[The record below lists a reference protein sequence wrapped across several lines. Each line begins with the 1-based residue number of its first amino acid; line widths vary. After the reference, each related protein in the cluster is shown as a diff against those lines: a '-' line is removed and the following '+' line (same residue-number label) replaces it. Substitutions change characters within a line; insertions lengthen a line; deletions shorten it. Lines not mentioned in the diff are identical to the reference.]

1 MSLGGLSI
9 APVAKDGLKR
19 ALDGSPLNGLG
30 SSQSSTCTDSLL
42 AEVIERLNAVARIP
56 LLAPNSE
63 ILREQEWP
71 DPEKVD
77 ELKVEFCPI
86 IRSRTNEEKSIQ

>member
-1 MSLGGLSI
+1 MLVLKACKSFRFGRSGL
-9 APVAKDGLKR
+9 
-19 ALDGSPLNGLG
+19 
-30 SSQSSTCTDSLL
+30 
-42 AEVIERLNAVARIP
+42 
-56 LLAPNSE
+56 
-63 ILREQEWP
+63 

>member
-1 MSLGGLSI
+1 MGRGGEILGRSI
-9 APVAKDGLKR
+9 ADRIEESVDVP
-19 ALDGSPLNGLG
+19 
-30 SSQSSTCTDSLL
+30 
-42 AEVIERLNAVARIP
+42 EVPKGTWA
-56 LLAPNSE
+56 
-63 ILREQEWP
+63 

>member
-1 MSLGGLSI
+1 MSEARNPIPYTDRESTT
-9 APVAKDGLKR
+9 AF
-19 ALDGSPLNGLG
+19 LG
-30 SSQSSTCTDSLL
+30 SRKLL
-42 AEVIERLNAVARIP
+42 E
-56 LLAPNSE
+56 LLTKFGCVC
-63 ILREQEWP
+63 RWP

>member
-1 MSLGGLSI
+1 MDNLE
-9 APVAKDGLKR
+9 GLKK
-19 ALDGSPLNGLG
+19 SPIPQN
-30 SSQSSTCTDSLL
+30 
-42 AEVIERLNAVARIP
+42 EAVTTRIW
-56 LLAPNSE
+56 L
-63 ILREQEWP
+63 WP

>member
-1 MSLGGLSI
+1 MSAESNRI
-9 APVAKDGLKR
+9 V
-19 ALDGSPLNGLG
+19 
-30 SSQSSTCTDSLL
+30 L
-42 AEVIERLNAVARIP
+42 AR
-56 LLAPNSE
+56 
-63 ILREQEWP
+63 WP